1 MGYLD
6 GSLKHAH
13 ADTCDTLHPRLS
25 FSLVCVPEP
34 EARPKI
40 GIVTLMRPFHGNHS
54 PARGGPQHRRRRLR
68 EIHRHEIFRVIRK
81 RKNPRTRPRVTAADI
96 PWDPGTWSPDSM
108 GAPGGPKS
116 GGPKGAS
123 DLTPRQHY
131 PWEPQGVSDQ
141 GAPGGSRSE
150 GPRGPQI
157 RAPRRAPDQGRVQK
171 NLAASNVS
179 QFHLARASIPCIV
192 QGLHCS
198 RPRWVQNQ
206 HQCGVKQEWSS
217 YCVLNMTSHPS
228 LKTLYGRNA
237 RQDLR
242 FEAGIR
248 STSSM

>member
-1 MGYLD
+1 ME
-6 GSLKHAH
+6 SR
-13 ADTCDTLHPRLS
+13 LH
-25 FSLVCVPEP
+25 
-34 EARPKI
+34 
-40 GIVTLMRPFHGNHS
+40 
-54 PARGGPQHRRRRLR
+54 GGPRGPQIRRLQ
-68 EIHRHEIFRVIRK
+68 
-81 RKNPRTRPRVTAADI
+81 
-96 PWDPGTWSPDSM
+96 
-108 GAPGGPKS
+108 
-116 GGPKGAS
+116 GAS
-123 DLTPRQHY
+123 DPTPRQHY
-131 PWEPQGVSDQ
+131 PWEPLGASDQ

-179 QFHLARASIPCIV
+179 QRSITLMIREIIHAIVHPREAVITHSKNARASIPCIV